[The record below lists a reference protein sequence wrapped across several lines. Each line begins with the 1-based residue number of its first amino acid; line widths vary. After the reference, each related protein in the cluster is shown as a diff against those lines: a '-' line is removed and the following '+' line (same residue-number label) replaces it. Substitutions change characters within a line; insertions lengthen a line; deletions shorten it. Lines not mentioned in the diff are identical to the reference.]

1 MNIIEL
7 KDIKKTY
14 NQGLKE
20 VLVLKGLSLDLEEG
34 KSLSIVGQSGSGK
47 STLLSILS
55 GIENADEGGYL
66 LDSDNFFEM
75 NEDDKVKLRSNKIG
89 IIFQQFHLLPHM
101 TALENVLLPL
111 EILGRNDGVKEAKEL
126 LGKIGLADRLD
137 HFPDEL
143 SGGEK
148 QRVAIARAMIIK
160 PKLILADEPSGS
172 LDEKTGEDIMN
183 LIFSLVQEE
192 KTSLILVTHNN
203 SLAQLCD
210 KTLKLEHGL
219 LI

>member
-1 MNIIEL
+1 MNIIKI
-7 KDIKKTY
+7 KDIKKSY

-20 VLVLKGLSLDLEEG
+20 VYVLKGLSFDLKAGE
-34 KSLSIVGQSGSGK
+34 SLSIVGQSGSGK

-55 GIENADEGGYL
+55 GIEEANEGSYL
-66 LDSDNFFEM
+66 LDNEDFFQM
-75 NEDDKVKLRSNKIG
+75 NEEDKVKLRSHKIG

-101 TALENVLLPL
+101 TALENVMLPL
-111 EILGRNDGVKEAKEL
+111 EILGQTDSLEEATQL
-126 LGKIGLADRLD
+126 LSQIGLGDRLH

-172 LDEKTGEDIMN
+172 LDEKTGEDIMK
-183 LIFSLVQEE
+183 LIFSLVQEK

-203 SLAQLCD
+203 SLANRCD
-210 KTLKLEHGL
+210 RTLKLEHGL
-219 LI
+219 LN

>member
-1 MNIIEL
+1 MNIVEI

-14 NQGLKE
+14 SQGQRD
-20 VLVLKGLSLDLEEG
+20 VPVLKGLSLNLKEG
-34 KSLSIVGQSGSGK
+34 ESLSIVGQSGSGK

-55 GIENADEGGYL
+55 GIENADDGSYL
-66 LDSDNFFEM
+66 LDKVDFFKMDE
-75 NEDDKVKLRSNKIG
+75 EEKVKLRSNKIG

-111 EILGRNDGVKEAKEL
+111 EILGNTKGTDEAVEL
-126 LGKIGLADRLD
+126 LSKIGLADRLN

-172 LDEKTGEDIMN
+172 LDEKTGDDIMN
-183 LIFSLVQEE
+183 LIFSLVKGE
-192 KTSLILVTHNN
+192 KTGLILVTHNQT
-203 SLAQLCD
+203 LAKLCD
-210 KTLKLEHGL
+210 HTLKLEHGIL
-219 LI
+219 Q